1 MNFLYLIDSQGFKV
15 LSKSAEIV
23 SREYCKSDFRSSR
36 ELSTN
41 RYQLIDI
48 ISGESGLKPIELK
61 VRPKPVTKHLF
72 DNSFSPIVL
81 NKHLLISYSLL
92 FFIHIFNCC
101 SIN

>member
-1 MNFLYLIDSQGFKV
+1 MREITNHCNHWSLNSEMNTGLESGDSVEEPYSQGFKV

-41 RYQLIDI
+41 RYQLIDL

-61 VRPKPVTKHLF
+61 ALQRF
-72 DNSFSPIVL
+72 
-81 NKHLLISYSLL
+81 
-92 FFIHIFNCC
+92 
-101 SIN
+101 